1 MAAIV
6 PADSSFTLTI
16 NKNRK
21 PSFMWQPA
29 AGIYAIVYSKM
40 DGEGSRY
47 ADVSV
52 FHCSSPV
59 LISIFMLSYGLG
71 RKGLLRCPLIEAPLT
86 SACDVAFSYFNMKYD
101 ASTYAGIIKC

>member
-1 MAAIV
+1 MDAIV

-29 AGIYAIVYSKM
+29 AGICAIVYCKM
-40 DGEGSRY
+40 DREGSRY

-52 FHCSSPV
+52 FRGSSHV
-59 LISIFMLSYGLG
+59 LISFFILSDGLG
-71 RKGLLRCPLIEAPLT
+71 RKGLLRRPF
-86 SACDVAFSYFNMKYD
+86 SA
-101 ASTYAGIIKC
+101 GLW